1 MDAGQIEVIGVR
13 ESVHLVQTEYLEMPG
28 LQLTKAQLRRLCG
41 LEEQTC
47 DAVLDQLLSTHFLRR
62 TPRDEYVL
70 DAPAH

>member
-1 MDAGQIEVIGVR
+1 MNAEQIRVQG
-13 ESVHLVQTEYLEMPG
+13 SVHLVQTEYLEMPG

-47 DAVLDQLLSTHFLRR
+47 NAVLDQLLSTHFLRR

>member
-1 MDAGQIEVIGVR
+1 MDAEQIGVQN
-13 ESVHLVQTEYLEMPG
+13 SVHLVQTEYLEMPG
-28 LQLTKAQLRRLCG
+28 LQLTKPQLRRLCG